1 MKSLKITQNG
11 GMYQYLFFLG
21 GGEKTFYLI

>member
-1 MKSLKITQNG
+1 MKSLKITQNE

-21 GGEKTFYLI
+21 VEKKTFYLI